1 VWRFI
6 VNKET
11 GQWHTEYH
19 EDQDLGRVKMNVKT
33 IGEPVEVFRIELS
46 STGGNKGK
54 LALVWEST
62 EASVPISVL
71 R

>member
-1 VWRFI
+1 

-19 EDQDLGRVKMNVKT
+19 EDLDLGRVKMNVKS
-33 IGEPVEVFRIELS
+33 IAEPVEVLRIELS
-46 STGGNKGK
+46 STGGNKGR
-54 LALVWEST
+54 LALVWENT
-62 EASVPISVL
+62 EASVPISVV